1 VADIKVTSTGRIFY
15 QVPDVLAAL
24 LREAF
29 PESFA
34 KVEPKPAPNVVPSK
48 PGAPRF
54 IARLH
59 PLYGTPEVVRFFL
72 NQEQKYPSPGSG
84 TDSTVEG
91 ARAAFAAAGHI
102 VPDECLQHFSALLD
116 AARRNDPDVVNDV
129 RERAKNQQFA
139 QDARERLAQRK
150 LTGE

>member
-1 VADIKVTSTGRIFY
+1 MADIKVTSTGRIFY

-54 IARLH
+54 IARLN
-59 PLYGTPEVVRFFL
+59 PLYGTPEVVRVFL
-72 NQEQKYPSPGSG
+72 NQEQSYPGPGSEP
-84 TDSTVEG
+84 TVEG
-91 ARAAFAAAGHI
+91 ARAAFAAAGHT
-102 VPDECLQHFSALLD
+102 VPEECLQHFSALLD
-116 AARRNDPDVVNDV
+116 AARRNDPDVVNDARQRV
-129 RERAKNQQFA
+129 QNQQFTREQSERAA
-139 QDARERLAQRK
+139 QKK
-150 LTGE
+150 LEVIG

>member
-1 VADIKVTSTGRIFY
+1 VDIRITSR
-15 QVPDVLAAL
+15 PDKIWYEIDSQIGALLVAAL
-24 LREAF
+24 PSVFE
-29 PESFA
+29 
-34 KVEPKPAPNVVPSK
+34 KVEKPAHNVVPSK
-48 PGAPRF
+48 PNAPRF

-102 VPDECLQHFSALLD
+102 VPEECLQHFSALLD